1 MPDSATPKP
10 SSPSQPTDRAAR
22 KAGFL
27 LLLTVIFT
35 VALIYTRVAA
45 DADQAT
51 LLESLVAISQRPVM
65 YILSGVARL
74 LSGIALLAAGLLLLQ
89 TWIIRGGWAT
99 PAVPYLFV
107 LSGAFTTVSG
117 GIAILIAIHPALET
131 VSVAGA
137 SPAPDM
143 SVLESMSGLRWLT
156 GAGGFAAA
164 GFALVVASRYQWKAG
179 GALRMMAPISAVLGV
194 AMLFIWFDAAKAIH
208 MAVGTGFL
216 IWLIVIGSM
225 LASGRVERQYTATYL
240 NQS

>member
-1 MPDSATPKP
+1 MSDTVESTP
-10 SSPSQPTDRAAR
+10 SSQSQSPDHAAR

-35 VALIYTRVAA
+35 VALVYTRVAA

-51 LLESLVAISQRPVM
+51 LLESLAAISRRPVM

-74 LSGIALLAAGLLLLQ
+74 LSGIALLGAGLLLLR

-99 PAVPYLFV
+99 SAVPWLFV
-107 LSGAFTTVSG
+107 LSGALTTVSG
-117 GIAILIAIHPALET
+117 GVTVLIAVHPALET
-131 VSVAGA
+131 VSGAGA

-156 GAGGFAAA
+156 GAAGFSAA
-164 GFALVVASRYQWKAG
+164 GVALAVASVYQWKVG
-179 GALRMMAPISAVLGV
+179 GTLRKIAPISAVLGV
-194 AMLFIWFDAAKAIH
+194 AMQLIWIDA
-208 MAVGTGFL
+208 GTNLHSVIGTAFL

-225 LASGRVERQYTATYL
+225 LASGRVERQYSTTYL
-240 NQS
+240 NES

>member
-1 MPDSATPKP
+1 MSGSVDST
-10 SSPSQPTDRAAR
+10 SSSQSQSPDRAAR

-35 VALIYTRVAA
+35 VALVYTRVAA

-51 LLESLVAISQRPVM
+51 LLESLAAISRRPVM

-74 LSGIALLAAGLLLLQ
+74 LSGIALLGAGLLLLR

-99 PAVPYLFV
+99 SAVPCLFV
-107 LSGAFTTVSG
+107 LSGALTTVSG
-117 GIAILIAIHPALET
+117 GITVLIATHPALET
-131 VSVAGA
+131 VSGAGA

-156 GAGGFAAA
+156 GAAGFSAA
-164 GFALVVASRYQWKAG
+164 GVALAVASVYQWKVG
-179 GALRMMAPISAVLGV
+179 GTLRKIAPISAVLGV
-194 AMLFIWFDAAKAIH
+194 AMQLIWIDA
-208 MAVGTGFL
+208 GTNLHSVIGTAFL

-225 LASGRVERQYTATYL
+225 LASGRVERQYSTTYL
-240 NQS
+240 NES

>member
-1 MPDSATPKP
+1 MSDSVKSTPSLRSESPDH
-10 SSPSQPTDRAAR
+10 AAR

-35 VALIYTRVAA
+35 VALVYTRVAA

-51 LLESLVAISQRPVM
+51 LLESLAAISRRPVM

-74 LSGIALLAAGLLLLQ
+74 LSGIALLGAGLLLLR

-99 PAVPYLFV
+99 SAVPCLFV
-107 LSGAFTTVSG
+107 LSGALTTVSG
-117 GIAILIAIHPALET
+117 GITVLIAFHPALET
-131 VSVAGA
+131 VSGAGA

-156 GAGGFAAA
+156 GAAGFSAA
-164 GFALVVASRYQWKAG
+164 GVALAVASVYQWKVG
-179 GALRMMAPISAVLGV
+179 GTLRKIAPISAVLGV
-194 AMLFIWFDAAKAIH
+194 AMQLIWIDA
-208 MAVGTGFL
+208 GTNLHSVIGTAFL

-225 LASGRVERQYTATYL
+225 LASGRVERQYSTTYL
-240 NQS
+240 NEN